1 MLLQYN
7 LHKDIH
13 SKMTEKRYSPSCE
26 NNRLPILAV
35 LKSALKDRRHL
46 LEIGSGTG
54 QHAVYFAPELPH
66 LNWQTSDLA
75 YNHPSIQAWLDDLPA
90 PNLYQPVV
98 FQVGA
103 DNWPVSRVDCVYTAN
118 TTHIMQPHEAE
129 IMMQTV
135 AKELPS
141 GGVFCQYGPF
151 TINGEFTS
159 QSNHDFNQHLLNE
172 DCGGIRDIAELTQWA
187 GELELVEQQPMPAN
201 NFMLIWRK
209 P

>member
-1 MLLQYN
+1 LQYN
-7 LHKDIH
+7 LHKDIQ
-13 SKMTEKRYSPSCE
+13 STMTEKRYSPSCE

-35 LKSALKDRRHL
+35 LKSALKDSRHL

-54 QHAVYFAPELPH
+54 QHAVYFAPALPH

-75 YNHPSIQAWLDDLPA
+75 CNHPSIQAWLGDLPA

-103 DNWPVSRVDCVYTAN
+103 DDWPVSQVDCVYTAN

-172 DCGGIRDIAELTQWA
+172 GCGGIRDIAELTRWA
-187 GELELVEQQPMPAN
+187 GELKLAEQQPMPAN